1 MTEERK
7 RAVILD
13 FLEVMHREGMTAA
26 DFDGFAGTVKWL
38 LQDMPVTGEALWT
51 MKLEDKLEF
60 PW

>member
-38 LQDMPVTGEALWT
+38 LQDMPVTGEALS
-51 MKLEDKLEF
+51 MMDLRKKLEF